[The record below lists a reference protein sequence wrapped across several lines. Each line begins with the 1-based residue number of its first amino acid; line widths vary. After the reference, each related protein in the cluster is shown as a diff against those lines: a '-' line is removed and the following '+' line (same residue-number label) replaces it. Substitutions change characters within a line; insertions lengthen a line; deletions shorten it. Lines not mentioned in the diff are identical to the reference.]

1 MNTFAW
7 LVMGHLVGD
16 WLLQNEWMARGKKQG
31 VFTWAGL
38 MHFVVYTAVVMVALV
53 LSGGREIEP
62 AILIAV
68 CSLIFVSHWAI
79 DALDVARRWM
89 QAVLQTDREAVRLA
103 VDQLLHVLVLALL
116 VVLFIND

>member
-7 LVMGHLVGD
+7 LVISHFVGD
-16 WLLQNEWMARGKKQG
+16 WLLQNEWMALGKKQG

-38 MHFVVYTAVVMVALV
+38 MHFVVYTIIIIGALA
-53 LSGGREIEP
+53 LSG
-62 AILIAV
+62 AKQKLATSIAV
-68 CSLIFVSHWAI
+68 CALIFVSHWAI